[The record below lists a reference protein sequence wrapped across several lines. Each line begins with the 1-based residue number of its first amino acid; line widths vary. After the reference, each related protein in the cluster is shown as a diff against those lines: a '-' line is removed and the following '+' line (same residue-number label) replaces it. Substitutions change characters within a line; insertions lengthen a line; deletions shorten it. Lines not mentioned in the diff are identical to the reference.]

1 MKKQIVKYLREQ
13 ISSKLENA
21 KEVYQSGHEHATEPE
36 LVAESK
42 YDTRGVEAGYLAGAQ
57 KKRVE
62 ELKQEL
68 ELLDEMVLDHST
80 ESVSVGSLVELR
92 FNDQTRLYFISSTSG
107 GSMIEIEGSV
117 VLVVSAFSPIGSEVI
132 GLQEGDTF
140 ELETKS
146 SESERIYEVGKIV

>member
-13 ISSKLENA
+13 ISTKLENA
-21 KEVYQSGHEHATEPE
+21 KEAYQSGHEHATEPE